1 MLSRRLDAINLDS
14 DAQRGT
20 VGGTGVCARCSPS
33 RASNSARVTIDV
45 RSHGRTDASFQVPSA
60 VRLNEGHVGRR
71 SLTSAPIRRGPQGC
85 SIAVPWRERPRDL
98 TGSAISP
105 AATAEVA
112 HATLSLPQ
120 PESAISISRPRS
132 PPMCRESASCF
143 HRPSDSIVRFAFA
156 RSRRSALLRPRRARL
171 PALTARSANLSAQV
185 PTAVRVT
192 GLA

>member
-1 MLSRRLDAINLDS
+1 MRTPSLVLTGPPSGLCRGLTPRFSLPLTEPRSHSECSQSSHLESGWKMRVGSQCRSHWSSRDAEPSSRRHQS
-14 DAQRGT
+14 GQWAQRGT

-33 RASNSARVTIDV
+33 RASNSARVMIDV
-45 RSHGRTDASFQVPSA
+45 RSPGRTDASFQVPSA

-112 HATLSLPQ
+112 HATVSLPQ
-120 PESAISISRPRS
+120 PESAISI
-132 PPMCRESASCF
+132 
-143 HRPSDSIVRFAFA
+143 
-156 RSRRSALLRPRRARL
+156 LRPRR
-171 PALTARSANLSAQV
+171 V
-185 PTAVRVT
+185 
-192 GLA
+192 G